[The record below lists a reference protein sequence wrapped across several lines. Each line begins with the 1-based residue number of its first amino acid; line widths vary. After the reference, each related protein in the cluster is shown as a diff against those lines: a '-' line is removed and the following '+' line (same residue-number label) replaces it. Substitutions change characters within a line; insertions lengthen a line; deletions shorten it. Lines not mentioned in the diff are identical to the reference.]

1 MDHSRR
7 TSRLWII
14 LIALG
19 PLAVTAGIACYA
31 LLYPNALLAGLDAG
45 FAYQRCMTEIEKRIR
60 AGDLASF
67 DAPFFRYEPQGLSG
81 VRLMI
86 EIEHPDGSGS
96 SFYSGCEFRDS
107 TADMEPNDDTSQD
120 PQGEAFRSK

>member
-107 TADMEPNDDTSQD
+107 TADMEPTDDPLQS
-120 PQGEAFRSK
+120 PRGEGFRSK